1 MFFSKQILLGCL
13 VVLAISAFS
22 EASRT
27 RLVTKNIWHKMF
39 AMGKEPRDVYEDD
52 YGYYFR
58 KTLQMHK
65 NKIGYTMENRLGQ
78 EVLVTKPFTFGKSPF
93 NKGYAS
99 AICPEFEIFC
109 PPGQV
114 EKEGITKGV
123 NLPYQR
129 LPQKFRNPWQSATCQ
144 EPAMCVNRRRLRS
157 AQGRLVTSK
166 KWQKMFAM
174 GKEPRGMFED
184 AYNYYFRKTL
194 QMHRNKVGYTMANSK
209 GQKVLVTKP
218 FTFGKSPFNEGY
230 ASASCPEFEISCIL
244 GQVIK
249 DMGYA
254 EIDLPYRRLPQKFAN
269 PWQVARCQMP
279 PICS

>member
-1 MFFSKQILLGCL
+1 MFEG
-13 VVLAISAFS
+13 AY
-22 EASRT
+22 
-27 RLVTKNIWHKMF
+27 N
-39 AMGKEPRDVYEDD
+39 
-52 YGYYFR
+52 YYFR
-58 KTLQMHK
+58 KTLQMHR
-65 NKIGYTMENRLGQ
+65 NKVGYTMANSKGQ
-78 EVLVTKPFTFGKSPF
+78 KVLVTKPFTFGKSPF

-230 ASASCPEFEISCIL
+230 ASASCPEFEISCVL
-244 GQVIK
+244 GPVKK
-249 DMGYA
+249 DMGWA
-254 EIDLPYRRLPQKFAN
+254 KVNLPYRRLPQKFAN
-269 PWQVARCQMP
+269 PWQVARCQLP
-279 PICS
+279 PICL

>member
-1 MFFSKQILLGCL
+1 
-13 VVLAISAFS
+13 
-22 EASRT
+22 
-27 RLVTKNIWHKMF
+27 
-39 AMGKEPRDVYEDD
+39 
-52 YGYYFR
+52 
-58 KTLQMHK
+58 
-65 NKIGYTMENRLGQ
+65 MENRLGQ
-78 EVLVTKPFTFGKSPF
+78 EVLVTKAFTFGKSLF

-99 AICPEFEIFC
+99 ASCPEFEIFC

-114 EKEGITKGV
+114 KKEGITKGV

-209 GQKVLVTKP
+209 GQKVLVTKL
-218 FTFGKSPFNEGY
+218 
-230 ASASCPEFEISCIL
+230 L
-244 GQVIK
+244 GCMTGFQNR
-249 DMGYA
+249 
-254 EIDLPYRRLPQKFAN
+254 EHSSSFSRLMNLLSLMVDPLKLSHRLLTLLVVLLQHL
-269 PWQVARCQMP
+269 QLVL
-279 PICS
+279 SHTS